1 MTVRTRFAPSPTG
14 FIHVGSIYA
23 AMIDYAFAKKH
34 NGQFV
39 LRIEDTDRKR
49 LVEGAEEKIYQG
61 LEWLGLIPDEGP
73 KHGGP
78 FGPYRQSERLDIY
91 QKYAQELIGKGYA
104 YYCFCSPERLEKI
117 RQEQKKRGQVPMYDR
132 HCRQIDLKEARKRIA
147 RGEKAVIRMKIPDNQ
162 KIVVP
167 DLLRGEIVFDSKMI
181 DDQILIKSD
190 GFPTYHLAVVVDDH
204 LMKITHVV
212 RGEEWLPSA
221 PKHVLLY
228 QYFGWPMPVFVHTP
242 TLRNPDKSKLS
253 KRHGH
258 TSLDWYREQGF
269 LPEALLNFLALLGWS
284 HPEEKEIFSFDDFI
298 RLFDLKDINPIGP
311 VFDLKKLEWMNGVYI
326 RQKSNRELTQLL
338 KPFLPKMDRDQIV
351 QAVPLIKERVK
362 KLVEAVGLLEFVWR
376 RVDYEPELLL
386 QRGLTKEQARE
397 MVLKAKEVVEEIGV
411 AKVEELQQKLL
422 DLIARENWNTGAFF
436 MVFRIAICGKKVTP
450 PIVESL
456 PLIGQKET
464 LARLDLA
471 LEKLKRDKKIC

>member
-14 FIHVGSIYA
+14 FIHVGSVYGI
-23 AMIDYAFAKKH
+23 MLDYAFAKKH
-34 NGQFV
+34 GGQFI

-49 LVEGAEEKIYQG
+49 FVKGAEEKIYQA
-61 LEWLGLIPDEGP
+61 LEWLGLTPNESP

-78 FGPYRQSERLDIY
+78 YGPYRQSERLDIY
-91 QKYAQELIGKGYA
+91 QKYAQKLIEKGHA
-104 YYCFCSPERLEKI
+104 YYCFCSPERLEKV
-117 RQEQKKRGQVPMYDR
+117 REEQRKRGQMPMYDR
-132 HCRQIDLKEARKRIA
+132 HCRQLSLEEAKKRIA
-147 RGEKAVIRMKIPDNQ
+147 KGEKAVIRMKVPDSQ
-162 KIVVP
+162 KIIVP

-181 DDQILIKSD
+181 DDQVLIKSD

-242 TLRNPDKSKLS
+242 TLRNPDRSKMS
-253 KRHGH
+253 KRLGH

-284 HPEEKEIFSFDDFI
+284 HPEEKEIFSFDEFI

-326 RQKSNRELTQLL
+326 RQKSDQELTKLL
-338 KPFLPKMDRDQIV
+338 EPFLSEMTRDQII
-351 QAVPLIKERVK
+351 QTVPLIKERIK
-362 KLVEAVGLLEFVWR
+362 KLADASDLLEFVWR
-376 RVDYEPELLL
+376 RVDYDQEFLL
-386 QRGLTKEQARE
+386 QKGLTKDQ
-397 MVLKAKEVVEEIGV
+397 AKEMLLEAKQIIEAIGV
-411 AKVEELQQKLL
+411 NQTEKLQQKLL
-422 DLIARENWNTGAFF
+422 NLIAEKNWNTGAFF

-456 PLIGQKET
+456 PLIGQEET
-464 LARLDLA
+464 ISRLNFALQKLVELA
-471 LEKLKRDKKIC
+471 